1 MSLKV
6 SKTGSAQ
13 ASAAVKLLDG
23 NGLPVAGASVSGSWS
38 GLVSRTSSA
47 TTDGTGVARFGSPST
62 RSSPGNFVFTVKSV
76 TLSGYSYE
84 PTMNTETSDSI
95 AR

>member
-1 MSLKV
+1 
-6 SKTGSAQ
+6 
-13 ASAAVKLLDG
+13 
-23 NGLPVAGASVSGSWS
+23 
-38 GLVSRTSSA
+38 
-47 TTDGTGVARFGSPST
+47 
-62 RSSPGNFVFTVKSV
+62 VKSV